1 MWGVGG
7 RGDIFQSRSR
17 FVVRFPVGIFCS
29 VAFFCS
35 WRSSHLLGD
44 MKGNL
49 LLGYVWWQLNGIGQV
64 GGTFMCKPS
73 LQIGISFFLLYQ
85 TPSVRLVKIATPLD
99 WHFVSTDISECDQT
113 GICPEAGATRA
124 EANIIDFCWSWWEHI
139 ATTTSAVID
148 KKRSCLRI

>member
-1 MWGVGG
+1 MLIEPSARQWGHSRSKIYLCEGVGG
-7 RGDIFQSRSR
+7 RGDISQSQSR

-29 VAFFCS
+29 VALFCS

-73 LQIGISFFLLYQ
+73 LQIGISFFTL
-85 TPSVRLVKIATPLD
+85 PDAKCA
-99 WHFVSTDISECDQT
+99 ISKNCHPPGLT
-113 GICPEAGATRA
+113 LCKYRYFG
-124 EANIIDFCWSWWEHI
+124 
-139 ATTTSAVID
+139 
-148 KKRSCLRI
+148 LRPN